1 MPFKR
6 AGSEYW
12 WIRIGGVRKSS
23 GTTDHEEAKALEAK
37 QKHDRWIGQY
47 MGVKPKRSWKE
58 AVVQRT
64 KEVSASMASWSDE
77 KQRLLWWDAHLRHV
91 KDLNE
96 ITREMISGIIEKNR
110 PGVTLS
116 GPSSANTTAN
126 KYLRAVSTIL
136 NAAER
141 KWAWGNRAPILKTY
155 EEPPARDVCPTPLDV
170 LRLAGTLPGHLADMA
185 IYAAMTMHRRANVT
199 GLEWSMIDWEKA
211 AVRIAG
217 KQTKTGKPIYV
228 PLNATAMAVLK
239 RRREAADRH
248 PVYVFH
254 YRGSKI
260 FHVVTKAW
268 RNGRKEAGFTENI
281 TLHTMRHC
289 GNSWLAQR
297 GVPAEIRARLGGW
310 SVRGAK
316 IMDGYTHLYIDNL
329 RPYVAMLDEEVD
341 AARQVLDAEKFAEA
355 AVEKLRSST
364 VSTQSAGGV
373 RHTVA

>member
-1 MPFKR
+1 M
-6 AGSEYW
+6 
-12 WIRIGGVRKSS
+12 
-23 GTTDHEEAKALEAK
+23 
-37 QKHDRWIGQY
+37 Q
-47 MGVKPKRSWKE
+47 VKPARSWQE
-58 AVVQRT
+58 AVAQRA
-64 KEVSASMASWSDE
+64 KEVAQSMASWSDE
-77 KQRLLWWDAHLRHV
+77 QQRLRWWDQHLRHV

-96 ITREMISGIIEKNR
+96 ITRDMIAEIVEKHR
-110 PGVTLS
+110 PVTLS

-126 KYLRAVSTIL
+126 KYVRAVSTIL

-141 KWAWGNRAPILKTY
+141 KWGWGNRAPVLKTY
-155 EEPPARDVCPTPLDV
+155 EEPPARDVCPTPLEV
-170 LRLAGTLPGHLADMA
+170 LKLIDTLPAHSADIA
-185 IYAAMTMHRRANVT
+185 LYAAMTMHRRANVT
-199 GLEWSMIDWEKA
+199 GLEWSMIDWDRK

-217 KQTKTGKPIYV
+217 QKTKTGKPIYV
-228 PLNATAMAVLK
+228 PLNATAMGILK
-239 RRREAADRH
+239 RRREAVDRH

-254 YRGSKI
+254 YRGQKI

-268 RNGRKEAGFTENI
+268 RKHRTAAGLTENI

-297 GVPAEIRARLGGW
+297 GVSAEVRARLGGW

-329 RPYVAMLDEEVD
+329 RPYVAMLDEEVE
-341 AARQVLDAEKFAEA
+341 AARQVLDAEKFAKA

-364 VSTQSAGGV
+364 VSTQSAGAD